1 VDALLPIYAL
11 PGGGPPD
18 PRPGLEGG
26 GREGE
31 RGGGG
36 ALQEGG
42 EGQQQRDVEAG
53 DGRGRHGSGVPSWP
67 AGHGQNWRSTSP
79 EQEPSHY
86 KVREQQKNRLAN
98 ILLHRDVPELGLK
111 GYHHE
116 HNKIRPTLAWA
127 SMIYCYANEY
137 GDKKKHSIGPFLVGQ
152 SQ

>member
-53 DGRGRHGSGVPSWP
+53 DGRGRHGSGE
-67 AGHGQNWRSTSP
+67 NWRSTSP